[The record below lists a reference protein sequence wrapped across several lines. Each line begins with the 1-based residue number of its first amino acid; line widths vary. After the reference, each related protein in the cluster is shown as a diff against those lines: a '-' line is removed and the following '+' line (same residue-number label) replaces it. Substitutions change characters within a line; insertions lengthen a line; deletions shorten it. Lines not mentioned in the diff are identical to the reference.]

1 MLIIDDDH
9 DLLMCMK
16 EYFEMESYEVL
27 LARNGKD
34 ALDLLAT
41 VDEKN
46 LPDMILL
53 DHMMPV
59 MDGTA
64 FSRSRKNVPRISH
77 IPVVLTTASGKF
89 RGLMDEVEAE
99 AYLQKPVDLDQLQNL
114 SMHFIHRRL
123 ETQTGFLV

>member
-9 DLLMCMK
+9 DLLMSMK

-46 LPDMILL
+46 LPDLIFL

-89 RGLMDEVEAE
+89 RGLMDEVDAE

-123 ETQTGFLV
+123 EIPTGYLV

>member
-27 LARNGKD
+27 LAGNGKD
-34 ALDLLAT
+34 ALDLLET
-41 VDEKN
+41 VEEKN
-46 LPDMILL
+46 LPDLIFL

-64 FSRSRKNVPRISH
+64 FSRSRKNVPRISN

-99 AYLQKPVDLDQLQNL
+99 AYLQKPVDLDQLQKL
-114 SMHFIHRRL
+114 SMNCTNRRL
-123 ETQTGFLV
+123 ESSVGFLV